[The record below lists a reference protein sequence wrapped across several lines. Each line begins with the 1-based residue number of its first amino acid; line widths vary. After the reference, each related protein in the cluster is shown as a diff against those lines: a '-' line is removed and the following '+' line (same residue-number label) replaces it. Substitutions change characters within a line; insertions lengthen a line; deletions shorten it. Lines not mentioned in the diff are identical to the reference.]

1 MADKDFKPVVFVDKF
16 TEGVLDPNE
25 EMEYFVQD
33 GGYIVANTAPGCWG
47 PMLTPKLKG
56 GHEVTKPVYVEGLK
70 WETA

>member
-33 GGYIVANTAPGCWG
+33 GGYMWQIRLLAVGVPC
-47 PMLTPKLKG
+47 
-56 GHEVTKPVYVEGLK
+56 
-70 WETA
+70 